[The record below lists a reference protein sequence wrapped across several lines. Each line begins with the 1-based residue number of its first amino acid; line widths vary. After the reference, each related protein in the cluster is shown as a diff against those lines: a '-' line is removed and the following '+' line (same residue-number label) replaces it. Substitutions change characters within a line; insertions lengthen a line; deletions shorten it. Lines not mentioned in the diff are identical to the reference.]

1 MIVNEEA
8 TVADI
13 DTAIVNGP
21 GPRWA
26 MMGPCLAYHIGGGEG
41 GMEYCLEQFG
51 PALKLPWSRM
61 EAPELTPELAR
72 KLIDGSLEV
81 AGDRD
86 YGTLNRQRD
95 EGLVAIRKAL
105 DGVFDVPD

>member
-1 MIVNEEA
+1 
-8 TVADI
+8 
-13 DTAIVNGP
+13 
-21 GPRWA
+21 
-26 MMGPCLAYHIGGGEG
+26 
-41 GMEYCLEQFG
+41 
-51 PALKLPWSRM
+51 
-61 EAPELTPELAR
+61 LTPELAR
-72 KLIDGSLEV
+72 KLIDGSRDV